1 MNVRDNSSSGQ
12 SLTPTGVGL
21 FRPADE
27 QQLHTS
33 SFVKGVEIDDLDRLQ
48 RRAGKHANDLL
59 AAPGALLVPL
69 VDLPPPPP
77 RPSPPPHPR
86 VPDPR
91 ARTERR
97 RDLQME
103 VFPLGQKR
111 LVHAPH
117 SRIDLRI
124 VDVEDEE

>member
-69 VDLPPPPP
+69 VDLPRTRACPT
-77 RPSPPPHPR
+77 R
-86 VPDPR
+86 VR
-91 ARTERR
+91 ARNVVAISRWKSSPSAR
-97 RDLQME
+97 KGSSM
-103 VFPLGQKR
+103 
-111 LVHAPH
+111 PH
-117 SRIDLRI
+117 TAG
-124 VDVEDEE
+124 